1 MSQHTSTNTAVKAS
15 YHRKRILQIDTVH
28 LLLPEHIPLTLIE
41 EMLTVLDNSRFIRA
55 VYGNDGFYY
64 VAADPVQS
72 SLISDCRT
80 IHASVEALQETQE
93 ASR

>member
-1 MSQHTSTNTAVKAS
+1 MSQHTPTNTAVKAS
-15 YHRKRILQIDTVH
+15 CRRQQILQIDTVH
-28 LLLPEHIPLTLIE
+28 LLLPDHIHIGLIV

-55 VYGNDGFYY
+55 VYGHDGFYY
-64 VAADPVQS
+64 VAGDPVQA